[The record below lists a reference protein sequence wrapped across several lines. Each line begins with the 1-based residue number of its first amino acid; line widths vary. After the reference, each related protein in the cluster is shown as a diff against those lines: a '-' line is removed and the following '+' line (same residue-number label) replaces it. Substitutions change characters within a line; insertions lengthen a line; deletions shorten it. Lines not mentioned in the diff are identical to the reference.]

1 MKNINEVCTEYL
13 VDSKTEKAKVRIDV
27 YTKWNSMTQEERIGW
42 YEANQE
48 HFTFTREDAKKGL
61 EEMVYDLVEDGYV
74 GMGEAG
80 IRMITEDHIDRLME
94 ILEDITRGPV
104 FLAFE
109 EFGEMID
116 PDVPVANGEP
126 SML

>member
-1 MKNINEVCTEYL
+1 MKNINEVRTEYL

-27 YTKWNSMTQEERIGW
+27 YTKWNSMTREERTGW

-48 HFTFTREDAKKGL
+48 HFAFTREDAKKGL
-61 EEMVYDLVEDGYV
+61 EGMVYDLVEDGYI

-80 IRMITEDHIDRLME
+80 IKMITEDHIDRLVE

-116 PDVPVANGEP
+116 PDVPVANDEP